1 MEALQGEIVRKR
13 FKDDRV
19 TPRRRQRGQSL
30 AEFAIVM
37 PIFLV
42 LVMGIV
48 DFGMGLKSWISI
60 TNAAREAARWG
71 AIHCSSGDYTNSD
84 VEQRAID
91 TATGLDTDMLD
102 ATVDTAAGVSC
113 DDSQNST
120 QSLVVNVDYEYKLIT
135 PLAGMLSFLGGG
147 ASSSINLSSSA
158 DMRIE

>member
-1 MEALQGEIVRKR
+1 VGNFFNNGA
-13 FKDDRV
+13 V

-30 AEFAIVM
+30 AEFALVM

-71 AIHCSSGDYTNSD
+71 AIHCSSGDYLNSD
-84 VEQRAID
+84 VEQRAVD
-91 TATGLDTDMLD
+91 AATGLDEAMLT
-102 ATVDTAAGVSC
+102 ATVDTSAGVSC
-113 DDSQNST
+113 DDSQVST
-120 QSLVVNVDYEYKLIT
+120 QSLVVDVDYEYKLIT
-135 PLAGMLSFLGGG
+135 PLAGMLSIFGGSG
-147 ASSSINLSSSA
+147 FSSIDLHSTA

>member
-1 MEALQGEIVRKR
+1 MSILFKKR
-13 FKDDRV
+13 AG
-19 TPRRRQRGQSL
+19 TSGRRQRGQSL
-30 AEFAIVM
+30 AEFAVVV

-91 TATGLDTDMLD
+91 TATGLDAAALT
-102 ATVDTAAGVSC
+102 ATVDTSAGVAC
-113 DDSQNST
+113 DASQNST
-120 QSLVVNVDYEYKLIT
+120 QSLVVNVDYEYKMIT
-135 PLAGMLSFLGGG
+135 PLAGMLSLLGGG
-147 ASSSINLSSSA
+147 SSSSINLSSSA